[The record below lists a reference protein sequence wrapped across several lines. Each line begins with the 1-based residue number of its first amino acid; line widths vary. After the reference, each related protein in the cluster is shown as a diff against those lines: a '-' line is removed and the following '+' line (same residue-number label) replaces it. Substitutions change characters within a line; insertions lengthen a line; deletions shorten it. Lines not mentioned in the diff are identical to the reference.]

1 MRNHSDQRL
10 TKFRETISLLCQAY
24 FFALVSIKGYRICG
38 FLWESKASRYL
49 QISYGSCERSEQ
61 DMNIPFF
68 LNSRNGM
75 EKRMSVP
82 FCSLRFFVLWISEK
96 RLLLIF
102 CSCLETG
109 KRRR

>member
-61 DMNIPFF
+61 DMNIQFF
-68 LNSRNGM
+68 LIPEMGW
-75 EKRMSVP
+75 KSV
-82 FCSLRFFVLWISEK
+82 
-96 RLLLIF
+96 
-102 CSCLETG
+102 CL
-109 KRRR
+109 